1 MKTFFYSVFTLLTGI
16 FLGSYFTGNHRLL
29 HSSPTL
35 ERDTVKLLRIDT
47 LLLCDTLRISIPA
60 YTETSSP
67 RSVTTAF
74 GDTDSVSIPAV
85 RRIYTDSTFRAVVS
99 GIDPR
104 LDSLTIFP
112 QLPVI
117 TKTVTRHIH
126 TVQPALQSRWSLGIT
141 AGATATP
148 HGLAPGITLGLSY
161 RLWP

>member
-16 FLGSYFTGNHRLL
+16 FLGSYFAGNHRLL
-29 HSSPTL
+29 HSSTP

-47 LLLCDTLRISIPA
+47 LLLRDTLRISIPA
-60 YTETSSP
+60 YSDAPSP
-67 RSVTTAF
+67 RSVTTAL

-117 TKTVTRHIH
+117 TKTTTCHILTSH
-126 TVQPALQSRWSLGIT
+126 TTLQSRWSLGIT
-141 AGATATP
+141 AGATVTP